1 MEPATLRLWLGVLV
15 AGSIVLWM
23 LWRYGRL
30 RPPPVV
36 QEPAA
41 VVGVPLSIGRTSYT
55 ELTSRMQ
62 SSSQATAVTPL
73 CQWDAHQGV
82 AVDTDGRLRR
92 WSPSVGDAE
101 AWTLRA
107 GGSTHATLNDRPGI
121 HLGVND
127 MLETTKPV
135 PVSLVGHVVF
145 VEATMHNVRKGRR
158 ILFAQRGGD
167 EGSLGGVMLRL
178 EGTVLHTYCRTSDG
192 VWYDSSGQVPTY
204 IEFLRPSR
212 PPCSPTKP
220 MCGGSSLTGTP
231 GTRRWWW
238 FDWKPPSS
246 VPSLISYSH
255 PHGRVGVRCNHRN
268 HLIAPGRPLQ

>member
-1 MEPATLRLWLGVLV
+1 M
-15 AGSIVLWM
+15 WM

-107 GGSTHATLNDRPGI
+107 GGSTYTMLNDRRGSI
-121 HLGVND
+121 WVSTTCWKQRSRSLCHLLD
-127 MLETTKPV
+127 TSCLWWRPCTT
-135 PVSLVGHVVF
+135 SARAGAFCLLNAVGTTGPLRASCCDWRAPCCTRTVAHPTASGTTAV
-145 VEATMHNVRKGRR
+145 ARHPHTLSACGLCDPRSVRQNLRVGGHLWLGREE
-158 ILFAQRGGD
+158 RGGGG
-167 EGSLGGVMLRL
+167 GSTG
-178 EGTVLHTYCRTSDG
+178 
-192 VWYDSSGQVPTY
+192 
-204 IEFLRPSR
+204 SR
-212 PPCSPTKP
+212 PRP
-220 MCGGSSLTGTP
+220 
-231 GTRRWWW
+231 
-238 FDWKPPSS
+238 
-246 VPSLISYSH
+246 Y
-255 PHGRVGVRCNHRN
+255 RV
-268 HLIAPGRPLQ
+268 